1 MALFRLVNHPGLKAG
16 AWSQKMNLI
25 EAMYQAMR
33 VGHQL
38 THVEAW
44 KNSQAVLSGLIAV
57 GGMFSALGYHLPVS
71 TDTLTGISTTIA
83 GVVGAYL
90 TYATSVKVGIK

>member
-1 MALFRLVNHPGLKAG
+1 MNIPEFVKSITDVLK
-16 AWSQKMNLI
+16 
-25 EAMYQAMR
+25 